1 MFPLLGRRSWMEYS
15 NTCERITLSLPF
27 NPLKLIEI
35 SLIMIHELIKIV
47 VIRQCKVSS
56 MIFIIR
62 NFFFCSLHTCPIDR
76 KAPISM
82 HSENIHSILK
92 MPQFRKTSEAFI
104 NTYSTFFLVFRMK
117 LHSRDVRK
125 VEKFLDFPS
134 SQQFKVRLSL
144 FSEK

>member
-15 NTCERITLSLPF
+15 NTCERITLSLLF

-35 SLIMIHELIKIV
+35 PFIMIHELIKIV

-76 KAPISM
+76 KAPVPV
-82 HSENIHSILK
+82 HSENIHSIPE
-92 MPQFRKTSEAFI
+92 MPKSRNLPIAICQLSSA
-104 NTYSTFFLVFRMK
+104 FFLVFRMK

-125 VEKFLDFPS
+125 VEKFLDFLS

>member
-15 NTCERITLSLPF
+15 NTCERITLSLLF

-35 SLIMIHELIKIV
+35 PFIMIHELIKIV

-76 KAPISM
+76 KAPVPV
-82 HSENIHSILK
+82 HSENIHSIPE
-92 MPQFRKTSEAFI
+92 MPKSRNLPIAICQLSSA
-104 NTYSTFFLVFRMK
+104 FFLVFRMK
-117 LHSRDVRK
+117 LYSWDMGK
-125 VEKFLDFPS
+125 IEKILNLLS
-134 SQQFKVRLSL
+134 SQEFKVRFFL
-144 FSEK
+144 FSKK